1 MPFEGISTLG
11 YDNAK
16 KTFFSTWIDNMGNRH
31 YGNGRELCKREINRP
46 CDRKGNSGKRNI
58 PDY

>member
-16 KTFFSTWIDNMGNRH
+16 KTFFSTWIDNMGTGMMVME
-31 YGNGRELCKREINRP
+31 GN
-46 CDRKGNSGKRNI
+46 
-58 PDY
+58 